1 MNKLIKNDFSYA
13 VLISISIIIICL
25 SFEKSFFFVD
35 DAQNE
40 FLPFIREIG
49 KGWLNGEIPF
59 ILKDTFI
66 GSNTMIDI
74 HRAIFLPQN
83 ILLSVLSV
91 YIKSL
96 KLLSVIYAF
105 INLFIMSFSSLKIS
119 QDRKSVV

>member
-13 VLISISIIIICL
+13 ILISISIIIICL

-74 HRAIFLPQN
+74 HRAIFTTKHS
-83 ILLSVLSV
+83 I
-91 YIKSL
+91 
-96 KLLSVIYAF
+96 
-105 INLFIMSFSSLKIS
+105 IS
-119 QDRKSVV
+119 IIGLY